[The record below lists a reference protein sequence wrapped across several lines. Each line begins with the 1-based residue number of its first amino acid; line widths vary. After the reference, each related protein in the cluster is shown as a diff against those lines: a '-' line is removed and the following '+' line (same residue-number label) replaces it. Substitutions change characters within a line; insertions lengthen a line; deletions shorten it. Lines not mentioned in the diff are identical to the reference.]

1 MRISTTYIFFS
12 LAAVAV
18 CACSK
23 KTENL
28 ARVPFSDDF
37 DRPKLGEF
45 YSADPGWRIQDGRVF
60 SAGTR
65 NRALWLSL
73 KLPPDAII
81 ELDVSSESPQ
91 GDIKFEL
98 YGDGKNHAS
107 GYIFIFG
114 GWKNTISS
122 IARLDEHG
130 ADRQEYH
137 QRGLVEMGKTY
148 HMKVVRRGKVIK
160 WYVNTKLLLDYYDSE
175 PLRGQGHDRFAFNDW
190 ESNLYFD
197 NLTIRAAG
205 PEDD

>member
-1 MRISTTYIFFS
+1 MKTLLFFS
-12 LAAVAV
+12 LAAVAL

-23 KTENL
+23 KTEKL

-37 DRPKLGEF
+37 DRPKLGEL
-45 YSADPGWRIQDGRVF
+45 YSGDPGWRIRDGRVF

-73 KLPPDAII
+73 KLPDDAII
-81 ELDVSSESPQ
+81 ELDARSESPA
-91 GDIKFEL
+91 GDIKFEI
-98 YGDGKNHAS
+98 YGDGRNHAS
-107 GYIFIFG
+107 GYILAFG
-114 GWKNTISS
+114 GWKNTISI
-122 IARLDEHG
+122 IARLNEHG
-130 ADRQEYH
+130 ADRQEYR

-148 HMKVVRRGKVIK
+148 HMKVVRRDKVIK
-160 WYVNTKLLLDYYDSE
+160 WYVDGRLLLDYYDSE
-175 PLRGQGHDRFAFNDW
+175 PLRGEGHDRFAFNDW